1 MSPMLHCHDPKLSVG
16 AVKLAS
22 SSTAQRTHHV
32 VIIKGDGIGP
42 ELTDAALL
50 VLDEVQRRS
59 REFSLEMEYHE
70 GGAEL
75 FRRHGYNLSNQS
87 LQAIKEADV
96 MMKGPTGLP
105 DVRREDGT
113 EAGSL
118 GGVLR
123 FGLDVYA
130 NVRPIRLLPGVAAP
144 LKLAPG
150 DVNYVVVRENTE
162 GLYLSRGKG
171 VGNDSAMTD
180 TLMVTRAGTER
191 IARFAFELAR
201 ERHGAPEDGVRRVTC
216 IDKSNVLASYAF
228 FRRIFDEVAEG
239 YPDIERG
246 YLYGDAA
253 AQALVMRPQQF
264 DVLVME
270 NFMGDLLSDLGG
282 GTVGGIGL
290 CPSSN
295 VGDTHAYFE
304 PIHGSAPDIAGE
316 NRANP
321 ISQVLTLAM
330 MLERLG
336 ETEAARLVDAAVWHA
351 LESGKLQIASTGQ
364 PEGGTR
370 AAAEAIARALGEVA

>member
-1 MSPMLHCHDPKLSVG
+1 MRSVLHCRRPPITRRCFD
-16 AVKLAS
+16 LAS
-22 SSTAQRTHHV
+22 ASTVQRTHRV

-59 REFSLEMEYHE
+59 GTFSLELEYHE

-75 FRRHGYNLSNQS
+75 FRRQGYNLSSQS
-87 LQAIKEADV
+87 LQVIKEADA

-130 NVRPIRLLPGVAAP
+130 NVRPIRLLPGVTSA
-144 LKLAPG
+144 LKLGPG
-150 DVNYVVVRENTE
+150 EVDYVVVRENTE
-162 GLYLSRGKG
+162 GLYLSRGHG
-171 VGNDSAMTD
+171 IGNDSAMTD
-180 TLMVTRAGTER
+180 TLMVTRLGTER

-201 ERHGAPEDGVRRVTC
+201 KRHGAPADGVRRVTC
-216 IDKSNVLASYAF
+216 VDKSNVLASYAF
-228 FRRIFDEVAEG
+228 FRRVFDEVADE

-290 CPSSN
+290 CPSGN
-295 VGDTHAYFE
+295 IGDTHAYFE

-321 ISQVLTLAM
+321 SSQVLTLAM
-330 MLERLG
+330 MLEHLG

-351 LESGKLQIASTGQ
+351 LESGGLRIAGSGQ
-364 PEGGTR
+364 PEGGTG
-370 AAAEAIARALGEVA
+370 AAAEAIAKAVGQVA